1 LCRNYAGKTKK
12 INICFCRKF
21 IKQKLKTVG
30 IDSGKQ
36 KNKQEV
42 LVESK
47 RKPEEIETLKKTQVQ
62 RTNIFGVKK
71 IYLRK
76 NYLQLMNK

>member
-1 LCRNYAGKTKK
+1 LSGWNSIGTATLLGDLCRNYEGKTKK

-21 IKQKLKTVG
+21 IKQKLKKVG

-47 RKPEEIETLKKTQVQ
+47 AET
-62 RTNIFGVKK
+62 
-71 IYLRK
+71 
-76 NYLQLMNK
+76 